1 MAAMNISAEQQ
12 LLMDF
17 TAEHM
22 EIGEVQPGK
31 KSEYAKFCEFE
42 PMRSLRFLLSK
53 VNGSSVKKD
62 EEIEQICGQVSI
74 PEEVVECLAAKFVN
88 VPKINQQLK
97 AFTEF
102 LYDPSAAATEV
113 LGCWHFKKVG

>member
-12 LLMDF
+12 RLMDF

-113 LGCWHFKKVG
+113 LG